1 MNTRLTDC
9 LTIVASHFGRV
20 VSTGLPYEGDN
31 RYLFCFADDRISDYV
46 CAVKCCDDNIS
57 VEIYLDLVVMF
68 GIDGSAGVGDIIRF
82 GAADRSRTINVGTGH
97 TYFGDAVIV
106 AVASSESI
114 TIGSSANLSQI
125 GFTTSAKFSQLPKS
139 TVLDPQLSQKRT
151 DVDNTVYGISTTSST
166 TYSATHQGWVGI
178 TTYLDTD
185 GVLRVKNEVLV
196 AMSGITTTK
205 STIGN
210 TPSIPYP
217 TSRTGS

>member
-1 MNTRLTDC
+1 MSLWGNSDA
-9 LTIVASHFGRV
+9 V
-20 VSTGLPYEGDN
+20 TGLATA
-31 RYLFCFADDRISDYV
+31 RYTVAATSAANGTITVTGTGS
-46 CAVKCCDDNIS
+46 S
-57 VEIYLDLVVMF
+57 F
-68 GIDGSAGVGDIIRF
+68 GLTGSAGVGDIIRF
-82 GAADRSRTINVGTGH
+82 GADARGRSINVGSGH

-125 GFTTSAKFSQLPKS
+125 GFTTSARFSQLPKS

-151 DVDNTVYGISTTSST
+151 DADNTVYGISTASGT

-185 GVLRVKNEVLV
+185 GTLRVKNEVLV
-196 AMSGITTTK
+196 AMSGITTTG
-205 STIGN
+205 STIGQ